1 MKGLN
6 SLIRLHRRHLDEK
19 HVRLTALERER
30 DTLARRA
37 ADLADEIAAESRTAA
52 ASFESRH
59 GFAAYAAR
67 MRSQRDQVSA
77 EIASIDARLAQ
88 MNGEIA
94 EAFLA
99 LKRYEISRD
108 ARLTR
113 LRRVEGGRERTQLD
127 EIGAGQHRRA
137 HSGLKPSRSR

>member
-19 HVRLTALERER
+19 HACLTALERER
-30 DTLARRA
+30 DTLARRG

-67 MRSQRDQVSA
+67 MRSQRDQVAA

-94 EAFLA
+94 EDFQA
-99 LKRYEISRD
+99 LKRYEICRD
-108 ARLTR
+108 TRLTR

-137 HSGLKPSRSR
+137 HRG